1 VPRPRW
7 AALAVLATFTLAACT
22 GGGGKPKT
30 TANGQV
36 SDGTSTSAPQIK
48 GARTSA
54 ELSKAVDITVPAGFT
69 VQPDSLDD
77 TGVSDL
83 EKAVADDGAADAR
96 DVFTRDRFVRGYQ
109 REWATNRND
118 QIVSYVYQFA
128 DNAGAVD
135 YTTRL
140 TADAGAQ
147 AAGATTTAFT
157 VPAIASAVGV
167 NGSDATFASSTVTFV
182 KGPYSVQVVVNGTS
196 AAGLESLVTSLA
208 EEQYSR
214 L

>member
-1 VPRPRW
+1 MPRPRW

-36 SDGTSTSAPQIK
+36 SDSTTTSAPQIK

-77 TGVSDL
+77 TGLSDL
-83 EKAVADDGAADAR
+83 EKAVADDGEADAR
-96 DVFTRDRFVRGYQ
+96 EVFTRDRFVRGYQ
-109 REWATNRND
+109 REWASNQND

-128 DNAGAVD
+128 DNAGAVA

-140 TADAGAQ
+140 TAGAQ
-147 AAGATTTAFT
+147 AAGATTTFT
-157 VPAIASAVGV
+157 VPGIASAVGV
-167 NGSDATFASSTVTFV
+167 NGSDATFATSTVTFV